1 MNNQQRAKI
10 YVLQGQWEEFC
21 IGYVYIVHTDGVNPP
36 FIRSILETQQKQC
49 CNLVQFAHLNT
60 NKEEWCLNLKVNPDT
75 VYEFCG
81 DNIIQWQESEIN
93 LDIAISFI
101 DSRYASEFWN
111 QLQNSRRHFRYD
123 DVESTYPILPSHQ
136 NLEAILS
143 QISDSPE
150 LIIQKITNDPKN
162 QFMEAIKRIFEDAE
176 AQSNF
181 HVLEQLHYV
190 IRSLIYIKNEN
201 VMKCLL
207 SDKYYVT
214 LFGIMEYH
222 SENKGPQ
229 RVSYRKFLKDELR
242 FHRITE
248 FEDATIEKIHFNYR
262 LSYLKE
268 SVMAYYLYIED
279 PLYNEFNFYIHE
291 NNQRILESLLIHHK
305 DQFEKFLEGIMDDFL
320 VKCKF
325 INEFFLQFK
334 PFLAIKQLN
343 DAFVDC
349 ITEANLLKILYQ
361 HSLLKV
367 QQQSMSQICFTTLQ
381 ITIMIA
387 NQNQQY
393 LQDFLR
399 NNHDLFWQCMQGLLF
414 CQVNSL
420 NSIIIDIIEIICS
433 NPTVEKQCIEWL
445 KRCLQQPLNFSAAL
459 VLQELVQW
467 ICQQQKS
474 ISQDLVVLSNYI
486 LNILNHQS
494 KLQIK
499 DKFLLMSGL
508 KHFKYICTTPI
519 SEILQPFC
527 NSLVQL
533 AVSKRMDG
541 IIEGQIRDIL
551 KFIKLKNS
559 LCQHLIL
566 IVKTLNY
573 SSHHLFV
580 RLVDQFQND
589 YIVDGKLAIDYQRD
603 YEQEDSEEHQEQQ
616 AILEKDDIK
625 LDFSRIVRRRND
637 DEEEDDETHVRDQKP
652 NGIIF
657 GENCFKR
664 IKPDDD

>member
-1 MNNQQRAKI
+1 MHQQQMNNQQRAKI

-21 IGYVYIVHTDGVNPP
+21 IGYVQIVHTDGAT
-36 FIRSILETQQKQC
+36 FIRCILETQKKQC
-49 CNLVQFAHLNT
+49 CNLVQFGHLIT
-60 NKEEWCLNLKVNPDT
+60 NKEEQCLNLKVNPET
-75 VYEFCG
+75 IYEFQG

-101 DSRYASEFWN
+101 DSRYALEIWN
-111 QLQNSRRHFRYD
+111 QLQKRHFRYD
-123 DVESTYPILPSHQ
+123 DIESTYPILPSQQ

-150 LIIQKITNDPKN
+150 LIIQKITNDPRN

-176 AQSNF
+176 IQSNY

-190 IRSLIYIKNEN
+190 IRSLIYIKNES
-201 VMKCLL
+201 VMKSLL
-207 SDKYYVT
+207 SEKYYMT

-229 RVSYRKFLKDELR
+229 RVSYRNFLKNQLR
-242 FHRITE
+242 FHKITE
-248 FEDATIEKIHFNYR
+248 FEEETIEKIHFNYR

-291 NNQRILESLLIHHK
+291 NNSKILESLLIHHK
-305 DQFEKFLEGIMDDFL
+305 DQFEKFLEKIMDDFE

-343 DAFVDC
+343 DAFLDI
-349 ITEANLLKILYQ
+349 ITQANLLKILYQ
-361 HSLLKV
+361 NTLLKV
-367 QQQSMSQICFTTLQ
+367 QQQLSSQVCFTTLQ

-393 LQDFLR
+393 LQDFLI
-399 NNHDLFWQCMQGLLF
+399 NNHDIFWQCMEGLLF
-414 CQVNSL
+414 CQVNNL
-420 NSIIIDIIEIICS
+420 NNIIIDIVEIICS
-433 NPTVEKQCIEWL
+433 NPTVQKQCIEWL
-445 KRCLQQPLNFSAAL
+445 RRCLLQPLNFSAAL

-474 ISQDLVVLSNYI
+474 ITQDLVILSNYI
-486 LNILNHQS
+486 LNILIQQS
-494 KLQIK
+494 KQQIK

-508 KHFKYICTTPI
+508 KHFKYISTTTI
-519 SEILQPFC
+519 SEILKPYC
-527 NSLVQL
+527 NSLVLL

-541 IIEGQIRDIL
+541 ILEGQIKDIL
-551 KFIKLKNS
+551 KFIKLKNNLS
-559 LCQHLIL
+559 QHLIL
-566 IVKTLNY
+566 IVKTLNCQN
-573 SSHHLFV
+573 HHLFV
-580 RLVDQFQND
+580 RLLDQND
-589 YIVDGKLAIDYQRD
+589 QIVDGKLIIDYSRD
-603 YEQEDSEEHQEQQ
+603 YEDSEEHQEQQ
-616 AILEKDDIK
+616 VVLEKEDIK
-625 LDFSRIVRRRND
+625 LDFSKIIRRRKE
-637 DEEEDDETHVRDQKP
+637 DEEEDDETHLRDQKLS
-652 NGIIF
+652 GIIF
-657 GENCFKR
+657 GESCFKR

>member
-21 IGYVYIVHTDGVNPP
+21 IGYVQIVHTDGAT
-36 FIRSILETQQKQC
+36 FIRCILETQKKQC
-49 CNLVQFAHLNT
+49 CNLVQFGHLNT
-60 NKEEWCLNLKVNPDT
+60 NKEEWCLNLKVNPET
-75 VYEFCG
+75 IYEFQG

-101 DSRYASEFWN
+101 DSRYALEIWN
-111 QLQNSRRHFRYD
+111 QLQKRHFRYD
-123 DVESTYPILPSHQ
+123 DIESTYPILPSQQ

-150 LIIQKITNDPKN
+150 LIIQKITNDPRN

-176 AQSNF
+176 IQSNY

-190 IRSLIYIKNEN
+190 IRSLIYIKNES
-201 VMKCLL
+201 VMKSLL
-207 SDKYYVT
+207 SEKYYMT

-229 RVSYRKFLKDELR
+229 RVSYRNFLKNQLR
-242 FHRITE
+242 FHKITE
-248 FEDATIEKIHFNYR
+248 FEEETIEKIHFNYR

-291 NNQRILESLLIHHK
+291 NNQKILESLLIHHK
-305 DQFEKFLEGIMDDFL
+305 DQFEKFLEKIMDDFE

-334 PFLAIKQLN
+334 PFLSIKQLN
-343 DAFVDC
+343 DAFLDC
-349 ITEANLLKILYQ
+349 ITQANLLKVLYQ
-361 HSLLKV
+361 HCLLKV
-367 QQQSMSQICFTTLQ
+367 QQQLSSQVCFTTLQ

-393 LQDFLR
+393 LQDFLI
-399 NNHDLFWQCMQGLLF
+399 NNHDIFWQCMEGLLF

-420 NSIIIDIIEIICS
+420 NNIIIDIVEIICS
-433 NPTVEKQCIEWL
+433 NPTVQKQCIEWL
-445 KRCLQQPLNFSAAL
+445 RRCLLQPLNFSAAL

-474 ISQDLVVLSNYI
+474 ITQDLVVLSNYI
-486 LNILNHQS
+486 LNILIQQS
-494 KLQIK
+494 KQQIK

-508 KHFKYICTTPI
+508 KHFKYISTTTI
-519 SEILQPFC
+519 SEILKPYC
-527 NSLVQL
+527 NSLVL
-533 AVSKRMDG
+533 LTVSKRMDG
-541 IIEGQIRDIL
+541 ILEGQIRDIL
-551 KFIKLKNS
+551 KFIKLKNNLS
-559 LCQHLIL
+559 QHLIL
-566 IVKTLNY
+566 IVKTLNFQN
-573 SSHHLFV
+573 HHLFV
-580 RLVDQFQND
+580 RLLDQND
-589 YIVDGKLAIDYQRD
+589 QIVDGKLIIDYSRD
-603 YEQEDSEEHQEQQ
+603 YEDSEEHQEKQVV
-616 AILEKDDIK
+616 LEKDDIK
-625 LDFSRIVRRRND
+625 LDFSKIIRRRNEE
-637 DEEEDDETHVRDQKP
+637 EEEDDETHMRDQKP
-652 NGIIF
+652 KGIIF
-657 GENCFKR
+657 GESCFKR

>member
-1 MNNQQRAKI
+1 MNSQQRAKI

-21 IGYVYIVHTDGVNPP
+21 IGYVYIVHTDGVNPS
-36 FIRSILETQQKQC
+36 FIRCILETQIKQFS
-49 CNLVQFAHLNT
+49 NLVQYVHLNT
-60 NKEEWCLNLKVNPDT
+60 NKEEWCLNLKVQPET
-75 VYEFCG
+75 IYEFQG
-81 DNIIQWQESEIN
+81 ENIIQWQESEIN

-111 QLQNSRRHFRYD
+111 QLQNSRRHFRFD
-123 DVESTYPILPSHQ
+123 DVESTYPIIPSHQ

-150 LIIQKITNDPKN
+150 LIIQKITNDSTN

-176 AQSNF
+176 TQSNY

-207 SDKYYVT
+207 NDKYYET

-229 RVSYRKFLKDELR
+229 RVSYRQFLKNQLK

-248 FEDATIEKIHFNYR
+248 FEDSIIEKIHFNYR

-291 NNQRILESLLIHHK
+291 NNQKILETLLIYHK
-305 DQFEKFLEGIMDDFL
+305 NQFENFLEKFMDDFE

-334 PFLAIKQLN
+334 AFLTIKSLN

-349 ITEANLLKILYQ
+349 ITQSNLLKILYQ
-361 HSLLKV
+361 NSLLKV
-367 QQQSMSQICFTTLQ
+367 KQILSSPVCFTTLQ
-381 ITIMIA
+381 VTIMIA
-387 NQNQQY
+387 NSNSIY
-393 LQDFLR
+393 LQDFLK
-399 NNHDLFWQCMQGLLF
+399 NNHDLFWQCMEALLF
-414 CQVNSL
+414 CQVNGL
-420 NSIIIDIIEIICS
+420 NSIILDIVQMICS
-433 NPTVEKQCIEWL
+433 NSTIQSQCIEWL
-445 KRCLQQPLNFSAAL
+445 SRCLQQPLNFSAAL

-474 ISQDLVVLSNYI
+474 ISQDLIVLSNYI
-486 LNILNHQS
+486 LNILNQQS
-494 KLQIK
+494 REQRK
-499 DKFLLMSGL
+499 DKFLLMSAL
-508 KHFKYICTTPI
+508 KHFKYISTTGI
-519 SEILQPFC
+519 SEILKPFC
-527 NSLVQL
+527 NSLVLL
-533 AVSKRMDG
+533 AVSKRIDG
-541 IIEGQIRDIL
+541 ILEGQIRDIL
-551 KFIKLKNS
+551 KCIKLKNS
-559 LCQHLIL
+559 LSQHLIL
-566 IVKTLNY
+566 IVKTLNL
-573 SSHHLFV
+573 SDHPFFI
-580 RLVDQFQND
+580 RLMDQCQ
-589 YIVDGKLAIDYQRD
+589 IDQIMVMDDQRY
-603 YEQEDSEEHQEQQ
+603 YELEDSNENQQ
-616 AILEKDDIK
+616 GILEKDDIG
-625 LDFSRIVRRRND
+625 LDFSRIVRKKNEED
-637 DEEEDDETHVRDQKP
+637 EEDDETHVRDQKP
-652 NGIIF
+652 RGIIF
-657 GENCFKR
+657 GDNCFKR